1 MSISAITMED
11 ECTFVDFLQIL
22 QCSAGGGD
30 YNVTLLHRVWIK
42 TLLPYE
48 IRVKEITTIFYNCH
62 TYFEGDLKLPFN
74 IFYSFNRL

>member
-1 MSISAITMED
+1 MNISAITMGD
-11 ECTFVDFLQIL
+11 EYTFVALLQIL
-22 QCSAGGGD
+22 PCSAGGGD

-48 IRVKEITTIFYNCH
+48 IRVKKITTIFYNCH

-74 IFYSFNRL
+74 IFCSFNRL